1 MDKAAIKLHKMNIF
15 PKVPP
20 LYTHLPSTFL
30 PVFSGTMLPNGLPVS
45 CLPPPD
51 SIPPIVGATT
61 GRPRVS
67 LKNHV
72 TIRLPY
78 LTFVCFGQRS
88 PDCRATTG
96 RPRVSGVICTCRDRK
111 KGRSMTAP
119 TNPMSKKGGMPLV
132 GMPPFF
138 GAANGIRV
146 SPAARSSA
154 ALTGLAAAR
163 SRSGSDSPP
172 DCHSLPSRRFA
183 TTGLSFTPPAT
194 ASFFTTANAFPRET
208 LPRTNGIPEQSTTF
222 VALQIP
228 LAKNS
233 HIHKGCESFLELL
246 MGFGSRLR
254 ARSSAALTVPRT
266 VIHYRSPP
274 NPMSK
279 KGGMPMRGIP
289 PFWSC

>member
-61 GRPRVS
+61 RRPHAYLIFIYVIKRSAVS
-67 LKNHV
+67 
-72 TIRLPY
+72 Y
-78 LTFVCFGQRS
+78 VCLLLAAFPVCRGAHRS
-88 PDCRATTG
+88 PARLGCHLHMPRPKKRAVND
-96 RPRVSGVICTCRDRK
+96 RPNKSPEQKRRHAHEGH
-111 KGRSMTAP
+111 TAFLELL
-119 TNPMSKKGGMPLV
+119 MG
-132 GMPPFF
+132 F
-138 GAANGIRV
+138 GSRLR
-146 SPAARSSA
+146 ARSSA

-194 ASFFTTANAFPRET
+194 ACLPFHHRKRVSPGNATTNKRH
-208 LPRTNGIPEQSTTF
+208 PRTKRNVRGAPNPISKKLSHPQGMREFSGAANGIRTHDLVITND
-222 VALQIP
+222 VLY
-228 LAKNS
+228 
-233 HIHKGCESFLELL
+233 
-246 MGFGSRLR
+246 RLSY
-254 ARSSAALTVPRT
+254 SSVSNA
-266 VIHYRSPP
+266 
-274 NPMSK
+274 
-279 KGGMPMRGIP
+279 
-289 PFWSC
+289 

>member
-15 PKVPP
+15 SKVPP

-61 GRPRVS
+61 R
-67 LKNHV
+67 
-72 TIRLPY
+72 
-78 LTFVCFGQRS
+78 
-88 PDCRATTG
+88 

-119 TNPMSKKGGMPLV
+119 TNPISRKGGMPTM
-132 GMPPFF
+132 GMPPILELLMGF
-138 GAANGIRV
+138 GSRLR
-146 SPAARSSA
+146 ARSSA

-194 ASFFTTANAFPRET
+194 ASLFTTANAFPQET
-208 LPRTNGIPEQSTTF
+208 LPRTNGIPEQSAKF

-246 MGFGSRLR
+246 MGFGPMT
-254 ARSSAALTVPRT
+254 SSL
-266 VIHYRSPP
+266 
-274 NPMSK
+274 PMTCSTD
-279 KGGMPMRGIP
+279 
-289 PFWSC
+289 

>member
-67 LKNHV
+67 
-72 TIRLPY
+72 
-78 LTFVCFGQRS
+78 
-88 PDCRATTG
+88 
-96 RPRVSGVICTCRDRK
+96 GVICTCRDRK

-119 TNPMSKKGGMPLV
+119 TNPMSRKGGVPTR
-132 GMPPFF
+132 GIPPFLELLMGF
-138 GAANGIRV
+138 GSRL
-146 SPAARSSA
+146 R
-154 ALTGLAAAR
+154 AR

-183 TTGLSFTPPAT
+183 TTGLSFTT
-194 ASFFTTANAFPRET
+194 APLR
-208 LPRTNGIPEQSTTF
+208 
-222 VALQIP
+222 IP
-228 LAKNS
+228 LARIREPRLGLPYS
-233 HIHKGCESFLELL
+233 LELL
-246 MGFGSRLR
+246 MGFGPMT
-254 ARSSAALTVPRT
+254 SSL
-266 VIHYRSPP
+266 
-274 NPMSK
+274 PMTCSTD
-279 KGGMPMRGIP
+279 
-289 PFWSC
+289 

>member
-1 MDKAAIKLHKMNIF
+1 MFSSRRPFPSRAFVFTKITVSTCIVEQIIQGSMDKAAIKLHKMNIF

-61 GRPRVS
+61 RHPHAYLIFIYVIKRSAVS
-67 LKNHV
+67 
-72 TIRLPY
+72 Y
-78 LTFVCFGQRS
+78 VCLLLAAFPVCRGAHRS
-88 PDCRATTG
+88 PARLGCHLHMP
-96 RPRVSGVICTCRDRK
+96 RPK

-119 TNPMSKKGGMPLV
+119 TNPMSKNTGAPV
-132 GMPPFF
+132 EAPVFF

-146 SPAARSSA
+146 S
-154 ALTGLAAAR
+154 
-163 SRSGSDSPP
+163 
-172 DCHSLPSRRFA
+172 
-183 TTGLSFTPPAT
+183 
-194 ASFFTTANAFPRET
+194 RE
-208 LPRTNGIPEQSTTF
+208 
-222 VALQIP
+222 
-228 LAKNS
+228 
-233 HIHKGCESFLELL
+233 
-246 MGFGSRLR
+246 LR
-254 ARSSAALTVPRT
+254 ARSSAALTAHRA

-274 NPMSK
+274 NPMSR